1 MLLVPPD
8 FCFSF
13 SFFLRPRRM
22 LDAYESSLVDIASG
36 LSGSGCCGRQPFPS
50 PPSTF
55 NLDDLYDLR
64 ARDRGTKPGDAWVGN
79 SGRVDVDGMIIKA
92 DVRGRQATNVPIM
105 IALRF
110 LPDDMAVVVGRCI
123 FGCGV
128 SSRAAALLLPLL
140 AMASSQARFC
150 VDVWTRTKATRR
162 ATARRFGRNRNRNFL
177 RRLPSISLHVIN
189 CTFRYVKQHVFM
201 SHSISRV

>member
-64 ARDRGTKPGDAWVGN
+64 ARDRGTNPGDAWVGN
-79 SGRVDVDGMIIKA
+79 SSGRVDVDGMIIHVKA

-140 AMASSQARFC
+140 AMAIKARFC
-150 VDVWTRTKATRR
+150 GWTGWTCGRQRTK
-162 ATARRFGRNRNRNFL
+162 
-177 RRLPSISLHVIN
+177 
-189 CTFRYVKQHVFM
+189 
-201 SHSISRV
+201 